1 MDNRLLLSVRPVSAS
16 NTCRNVTKTLDVSN
30 GSDTSTSFFSDLFIA
45 IVCRCNNTIIFNSD
59 NVSKSSQFQ
68 LKQKDDN
75 FTIVISSVTTEM
87 AYGMYGCTVL
97 ASDCYYTIKIDFK
110 IFEVSTSIL
119 RTATLKVGPNLCQT
133 PAPITSMS
141 ITNVTHSSLVIVWE
155 WSSNSDCG
163 ETTFF
168 VDCITPPHSSW
179 NESVAIENRNS
190 SKNHNLLIENL
201 VPGTGYSFVFFARNP
216 IGKSQLSF
224 IFGSTKDDG
233 QQPCRMSPPEQ
244 QFSTENDINFTVIEI
259 SSIAIAFL
267 FGCIVAGCVIYS
279 TTTVNKCKKKSNEIS
294 TNYQPHTQNPT
305 ITQAPRLVRNRPSN
319 DYSKQSIYDTNIQQ
333 PRAAQP
339 RAGQPRAGQP
349 WDGQPRAGKPRA
361 GQPRDGQPC
370 AGQPCAGQPC
380 AGRSQFSGNGDVCG
394 VVDFS
399 SSTLGET
406 SSVDRFQHPSD
417 GGQSSCSARKMPGFN
432 RFQRSFSASNPS
444 DVPSGVN
451 CFRRSCSAGEE
462 PSEVTGIE
470 LSDTAEM
477 SGVTCFQRSGGEPS
491 RVTIHHTC
499 TGVARGPHVFT
510 DGAISVANYKSSGVD
525 GPDDCFQPLSEAS
538 YVTRSNAVKY
548 SQVNLAITNQNAVYH
563 TIE

>member
-1 MDNRLLLSVRPVSAS
+1 MDNRKSKACLLLSVRPVSAS

-380 AGRSQFSGNGDVCG
+380 AGRSQFS
-394 VVDFS
+394 
-399 SSTLGET
+399 
-406 SSVDRFQHPSD
+406 
-417 GGQSSCSARKMPGFN
+417 
-432 RFQRSFSASNPS
+432 ASNPS